1 MKMRELYM
9 ALKSFHER
17 LRVWLDGKTIWK
29 EEFRKVGLVLI
40 GLGLTGPFVNGK
52 IGMWP
57 FAVVGLVFEMLGLME
72 NLPKEDDDV

>member
-1 MKMRELYM
+1 MKMQELYM

-17 LRVWLDGKTIWK
+17 LRGRLDGKKIWK

-52 IGMWP
+52 VGMWP
-57 FAVVGLVFEMLGLME
+57 FAVVGVVFEILGLIE
-72 NLPKEDDDV
+72 DIPKEGDDV

>member
-1 MKMRELYM
+1 MRMQKLYE

-17 LRVWLDGKTIWK
+17 LRVALDGKKVWK

-52 IGMWP
+52 TGMWP
-57 FAVVGLVFEMLGLME
+57 FAVLGVVFEILGLIE
-72 NLPKEDDDV
+72 DLPTEDDDV